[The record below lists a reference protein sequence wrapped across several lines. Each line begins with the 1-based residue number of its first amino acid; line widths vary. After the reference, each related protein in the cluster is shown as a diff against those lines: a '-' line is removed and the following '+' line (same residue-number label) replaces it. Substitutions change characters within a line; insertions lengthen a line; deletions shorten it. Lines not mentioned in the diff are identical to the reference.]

1 MSTLGKTL
9 VTILFVVI
17 IFWLS
22 VLNRQDVDFSVYP
35 FLEGLS
41 LPLPIIILCSVLL
54 GFMWGALI
62 VWLNGGKTRSE
73 ARRLRRELKN
83 AEQQNHQSKDLTP

>member
-1 MSTLGKTL
+1 
-9 VTILFVVI
+9 
-17 IFWLS
+17 
-22 VLNRQDVDFSVYP
+22 
-35 FLEGLS
+35 
-41 LPLPIIILCSVLL
+41 VLL

-83 AEQQNHQSKDLTP
+83 AEQQNHQSKDITP